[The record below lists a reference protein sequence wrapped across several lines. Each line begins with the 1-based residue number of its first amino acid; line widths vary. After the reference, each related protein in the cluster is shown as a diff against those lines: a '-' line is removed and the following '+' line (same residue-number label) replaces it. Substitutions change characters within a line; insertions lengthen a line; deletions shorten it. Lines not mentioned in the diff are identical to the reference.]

1 MTCKNLDWPGDN
13 EIASYDIVEGS
24 MKPHSM
30 NFDQDYNFYK
40 DFYKDEKKKK
50 KKKDYPLQHL
60 IDITF
65 RICHTYMK
73 ISCICVVSETNRIRI
88 YNC

>member
-40 DFYKDEKKKK
+40 DFYKNSFNSK
-50 KKKDYPLQHL
+50 
-60 IDITF
+60 
-65 RICHTYMK
+65 
-73 ISCICVVSETNRIRI
+73 
-88 YNC
+88 